1 MYGSLSCCRGSE
13 KEEQGRGSMP
23 RSWVV
28 WDLHLKEQRDV
39 SLLLRMKIELS
50 YILLNFVWW
59 VRNTDTIGPRYLS
72 FLLDTGV

>member
-1 MYGSLSCCRGSE
+1 
-13 KEEQGRGSMP
+13 MP